1 MSPKVTVLMS
11 VFNGEEFLREAIAS
25 VLIQTFADFEFIIID
40 DASTD
45 GTWETLSEYAS
56 RDQRIVLIQNPKN
69 IGLPRSLNKGLSL
82 ARGKY
87 IARQDA
93 DDVSLPERLE
103 RQVDFL
109 DEHPEVI
116 LVSSHYQ
123 IIGPEGSFL
132 GHSQQAIDPDLV
144 SWYMLFYN
152 YVAGHSVVMFRRA
165 PVMDLGGYRETT
177 LHAQDYD
184 LWLGLSKVG
193 EIAILPELLMKYR
206 RHDAQITV
214 AAREE
219 QEAFALDLV
228 RKTISELLGE
238 ELNREAA
245 RELRGFWIYRFP
257 DTRRIDF
264 LHSKLEEI
272 YQAFLVQRQ
281 KRASFAPNLPSKLRV
296 IVGKQFFE
304 WGATLLKTFSLLST
318 IRVLV
323 YAFRWSPMGALTWC
337 LKASYRAPVSLLR
350 APFIQKQ
357 SGEITSERSS

>member
-1 MSPKVTVLMS
+1 MSAPTLS
-11 VFNGEEFLREAIAS
+11 VILPVHNGERYLQEAVES
-25 VLIQTFADFEFIIID
+25 VLNQTFTDFEFIIID
-40 DASTD
+40 DGSTD
-45 GTWETLSEYAS
+45 KTWEILIEYTG
-56 RDQRIVLIQNPKN
+56 RDQRIALVQNQEN
-69 IGLPRSLNKGLSL
+69 IGLTKSLNKGLSL

-116 LVSSHYQ
+116 LVSSHYK
-123 IIGPEGSFL
+123 IIDPEGCFL

-152 YVAGHSVVMFRRA
+152 YVEGFVMFRRA
-165 PVMDLGGYRETT
+165 PVMDLGGYREMS
-177 LHAQDYD
+177 LHVEDYD
-184 LWLGLSKVG
+184 LWLRLSKVG
-193 EIAILPELLMKYR
+193 EIAILPKLLMKYR
-206 RHDAQITV
+206 RHNAQITV
-214 AAREE
+214 VEREE
-219 QEAFALDLV
+219 QEAFASDLV

-272 YQAFLVQRQ
+272 YKAFLVRRQ
-281 KRASFAPNLPSKLRV
+281 ERASFDPNLPSKLRV

-304 WGATLLKTFSLLST
+304 WGATLIKTFSLLST
-318 IRVLV
+318 TRVLV
-323 YAFRWSPMGALTWC
+323 HAFRWSPMGALTWC
-337 LKASYRAPVSLLR
+337 LKASYRVPVSLLR
-350 APFIQKQ
+350 ALFIQKR